1 MMEIL
6 NVVFFCFI
14 NSLLRQRVC
23 IWLNF
28 GQQIR
33 QLRKSKNISLVQ
45 LSKELEVSPAYL
57 SNLENGKT
65 ETIQLSVLNKL
76 QDKLF
81 LNLDQ
86 DRLETSDEFRLR
98 QLEKLLKR
106 LLKDKPEQAY
116 FLLNLL
122 ESGLNTYSDLN

>member
-1 MMEIL
+1 
-6 NVVFFCFI
+6 
-14 NSLLRQRVC
+14 
-23 IWLNF
+23 NF

-122 ESGLNTYSDLN
+122 E